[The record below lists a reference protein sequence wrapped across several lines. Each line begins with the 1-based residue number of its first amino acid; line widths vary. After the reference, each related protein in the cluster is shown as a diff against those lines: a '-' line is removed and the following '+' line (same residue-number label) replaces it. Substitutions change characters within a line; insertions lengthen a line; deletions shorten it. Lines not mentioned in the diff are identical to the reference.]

1 GGGVL
6 SDRKLRTLVPL
17 YGACLSAGTSF
28 SVMFTGDLRG
38 EAGGLLGL
46 SGSAF
51 ALFAGAVLVGV
62 MSASVRR
69 RRMILTVVCGALY
82 TLVSVYGFP
91 PLSPSGWRALGL
103 EMARDVYEAAGMMYL
118 EKVPYDLAPGLF
130 LIFLPLVVLLGATAT
145 ATTLRAGS
153 PVLSMVLLGLSIG
166 VVSTVS
172 FEDGIGPYFASFV
185 VCAVLLISAESSG
198 PVGGRRIGREL
209 GRGEFVVLAISGL
222 VLALPRLPLLDRLI
236 RPGLV
241 DWTKLG
247 TSLRQTSRL
256 SAQADVGNYLSAGRE
271 ARLMKVR
278 SSRPLFWR
286 GGTLDHFD
294 GFRWSSTVGAEEG
307 VGTDIYPGVETEDVF
322 QIFEILDAQTNLIF
336 GGYEIVE
343 TSVPGARRH
352 ADGSW
357 YVGHTLQKGTYYR
370 VLSRVPQPT
379 ALQLQLAGTD
389 YPGVVREKYLQLPD
403 GLPENLVRV
412 EREILRRY
420 GPRTPYDKARAVYS
434 YLKYDGGFTYN
445 LNVNYKAGSEL
456 QEFLARRE
464 GFCTQFSSTMA
475 LICRRLGVPTR
486 NVYGATTGQMIRPD
500 EYLVRGENMHTWVE
514 VYFPG
519 VGWYP
524 FDPTPGF
531 VVTSAMDRNAPAP
544 QPQVS
549 PAQEDQVPNSPGYQR
564 QLHEAYNGPS
574 QENSKGKEKTRAK
587 SGTRH
592 RRRSPRRSDEQE
604 GGALPWEIL
613 PAILVA
619 LLAASPLSKRALVRG
634 EAPETLYRDL
644 VGRLEDVLPPGRAG
658 IADSPAFTPTERL
671 RLLAAETSLDEK
683 PFEEFAGY
691 YSGYLYGDD
700 AGVDRAKI
708 VRAYRRAL
716 RAFDALPRWRRTTG
730 LFNPT
735 SLVHRAGGSARR
747 RLGGLLKKT
756 LPARLRRAKEALRR
770 ALGR

>member
-1 GGGVL
+1 MVRSPRL
-6 SDRKLRTLVPL
+6 IVPL
-17 YGACLSAGTSF
+17 YAACAATGASF
-28 SVMFTGDLRG
+28 SVLFTGRIR
-38 EAGGLLGL
+38 EAGGGLLGL
-46 SGSAF
+46 TGSAF
-51 ALFAGAVLVGV
+51 LLLVGAALTGALA
-62 MSASVRR
+62 ASVRR
-69 RRMILTVVCGALY
+69 RWIPLTVVAGTFY

-91 PLSPSGWRALGL
+91 PVTPSGWKALGI
-103 EMARDVYEAAGMMYL
+103 EVARDLYAAAGTMYL

-130 LIFLPLVVLLGATAT
+130 VIFLPLVVLLGATAT
-145 ATTLRAGS
+145 ATTLRGGS

-172 FEDGIGPYFASFV
+172 FEDGIGPYFAAFL
-185 VCAVLLISAESSG
+185 VCAVLLVTAGSPGRARGDSG
-198 PVGGRRIGREL
+198 GDEL
-209 GRGEFVVLAISGL
+209 GRGEFVAALAVAGL
-222 VLALPRLPLLDRLI
+222 VLAIPRLPLLGRLI

-278 SSRPLFWR
+278 STRPLFWR

-294 GFRWSSTVGAEEG
+294 GFRWTNTIGSGERTGPDVA
-307 VGTDIYPGVETEDVF
+307 PGVQTEDVY
-322 QIFEILDAQTNLIF
+322 QGFEILDAQTNLVF

-343 TSVPGARRH
+343 TSVPGARRR

-357 YVGHTLQKGTYYR
+357 YVENTLQKGTYYR
-370 VLSRVPQPT
+370 VLSKVPQPT
-379 ALQLQLAGTD
+379 ASQLRLAGTD
-389 YPGVVREKYLQLPD
+389 YPRLVREKYLQLPD
-403 GLPENLVRV
+403 GLPGNLVRV
-412 EREILRRY
+412 EKEILRRY

-445 LNVNYKAGSEL
+445 LNVNYKAGEEL
-456 QEFLARRE
+456 QEFLSRRE

-475 LICRRLGVPTR
+475 LICRKLGVPTR
-486 NVYGATTGQMIRPD
+486 NVYGATTGQMIRPG

-531 VVTSAMDRNAPAP
+531 TVTTTMDKNAPAP
-544 QPQVS
+544 HPSLSSVQ
-549 PAQEDQVPNSPGYQR
+549 DQIPNSPGYRR

-574 QENSKGKEKTRAK
+574 QESSKGKKPQARSSTP
-587 SGTRH
+587 H
-592 RRRSPRRSDEQE
+592 RRRSQRRSGGQE
-604 GGALPWEIL
+604 AGSLPWEIL

-634 EAPETLYRDL
+634 GTPEALYRDL
-644 VGRLEDVLPPGRAG
+644 VGRLEDVLPPGRARG
-658 IADSPAFTPTERL
+658 ATSPSLTPTERL
-671 RLLAAETSLDEK
+671 RLLAAEASLDEE
-683 PFEEFAGY
+683 PFEEFAAL
-691 YSGYLYGDD
+691 YSGYLYGGG
-700 AGVDRAKI
+700 AGADRHEIA
-708 VRAYRRAL
+708 RAYRRAL
-716 RAFDALPRWRRTTG
+716 RAFEEVPRWRRVVG
-730 LFNPT
+730 FFNPT
-735 SLVHRAGGSARR
+735 SLVYGAGGSARR